1 MEEKSVE
8 ITNLDQQALNFQTSF
23 VALVQLGLVV
33 IYLMKEVHQAAALW
47 WVHTGY
53 GRNQKTP
60 PAVNRV
66 SLTLLVP
73 VYSWEFLRKSKL

>member
-47 WVHTGY
+47 WVHRLCHMAETTSRESCLCYTTGTSVMV
-53 GRNQKTP
+53 GISP
-60 PAVNRV
+60 
-66 SLTLLVP
+66 
-73 VYSWEFLRKSKL
+73 